1 MAKQTATYGIWIVNR
16 NDDGKVEI
24 FKNGQLVDNNS
35 AAFRE
40 IAAELGMDIDPEWRG
55 SQLRAAV
62 MKAMQNA
69 GDEAPQKVPEKA
81 PEKVEVIPADHSM
94 EKPATKYDVN
104 SIENSEDFCKNNPD
118 LKAFYSEWKT
128 YDKSQWEE
136 LLKEAENGDA
146 IAQYKCGYILAYLSN
161 EKFTLEVWG
170 WKISWAKES
179 QALLD
184 HYANIF
190 DLSNMTYDANKWLRK
205 SANQGFGRAM
215 FELGDHYLHG
225 PQCDIVE
232 AVHWKDKSKEVNPW
246 REDYNLYCNFAQVGQ
261 RGVKDYPILR
271 QEKERGADIEER
283 KDYWINRCEKE
294 EAKNASLNYY
304 IEELEQKLKKAQAE
318 VSAARSSSSSSYSSF
333 SSSRSSSD
341 DNVKVEIKYKSQIK
355 ENGLT
360 FPKTKVVTMTNAEYR
375 SLRDGS
381 MKARIAYVNSHCGIM
396 TFAETVSDVSVS
408 LA

>member
-1 MAKQTATYGIWIVNR
+1 MKQTATYGIWLVNR

-40 IAAELGMDIDPEWRG
+40 IAAELGMDINPEWRG
-55 SQLRAAV
+55 SQLRSAV

-69 GDEAPQKVPEKA
+69 GDEAPAVWGEKELIRLSEQA
-81 PEKVEVIPADHSM
+81 KQSKEP

-104 SIENSEDFCKNNPD
+104 SVENSEDFSENNPD
-118 LKAFYSEWKT
+118 LKAFYKEWKSF
-128 YDKSQWEE
+128 DKSQFDA
-136 LLKEAENGDA
+136 LLSAAEKGDVM
-146 IAQYKCGYILAYLSN
+146 AQYKYGYILACLSRR
-161 EKFTLEVWG
+161 KFDIEYWG
-170 WKISWAKES
+170 WKLGDEIVQGDK
-179 QALLD
+179 ALLER
-184 HYANIF
+184 YSKFI
-190 DLSNMTYDANKWLRK
+190 DLNTMADEAKKWLGM
-205 SANQGFGRAM
+205 AAEEGFGDAMHELAYHLLNQGKVV
-215 FELGDHYLHG
+215 
-225 PQCDIVE
+225 P
-232 AVHWKDKSKEVNPW
+232 AVRWMDKCVEVNPW
-246 REDYNLYCNFAQVGQ
+246 RSYIDSYSNFDYVGS
-261 RGVKDYPILR
+261 RGTR
-271 QEKERGADIEER
+271 QYAELCRAKERGADMEET
-283 KDYWINRCEKE
+283 KDYWVKRCVNE
-294 EAKNASLNYY
+294 EAKNASLNHY

-318 VSAARSSSSSSYSSF
+318 VSAARSSASISSSS

-341 DNVKVEIKYKSQIK
+341 DNVNVEIKYKSQIK

-360 FPKTKVVTMTNAEYR
+360 FSKTKVVTMTNAEYR